1 MCRGKGGKALY
12 LFGAFLRRGVV
23 DIHLDILSVIAEGFT
38 KDGEAAHMLG
48 VIVYSQ
54 PETQAAPI
62 VQMEA
67 VDGHIGNFQ
76 TVDKSSLPIDYEE
89 L

>member
-1 MCRGKGGKALY
+1 M
-12 LFGAFLRRGVV
+12 

-54 PETQAAPI
+54 PETQ
-62 VQMEA
+62 
-67 VDGHIGNFQ
+67 G
-76 TVDKSSLPIDYEE
+76 TLR
-89 L
+89 